1 MVVGRGAARDLLCA
15 ALLADVL
22 GVLDVELVQRLDVL
36 VDEGDRD
43 EHKVSVTPL
52 DHDLKGVNKMVEK
65 RPMKKTPKRK

>member
-15 ALLADVL
+15 ALLAELL

-43 EHKVSVTPL
+43 EHQVSVTAF
-52 DHDLKGVNKMVEK
+52 DHD
-65 RPMKKTPKRK
+65 